1 MALGGGTFVTIGEKK
16 LPGSYINFVS
26 ASRATLALS
35 ERGYAAIPLALD
47 WGETGKV
54 ITLTAGEFQDKA
66 FELFGLNYSSDE
78 LKPIRELFL
87 NARTLYIYRLG
98 SSGVKASGSLA
109 TAKYPGT
116 LGNKIKIVT
125 TAIVDDETTTGYR
138 VQTFLD
144 NVLVDTQE
152 VNSATAKTDDLAEN
166 NFVDW
171 IEDVSLSAGTV
182 TLTSGANPT
191 ITSVDYVDF
200 LAAIEP
206 YSFNTI
212 GYAGTDSAVKSLFAA
227 FTRRLRDEMGV
238 KFQCVLYNF
247 SSADYEGVISVENT
261 INNAQSGEAGN
272 LVYWVTG
279 AEAGCAINK
288 SNTNK
293 KYNGAYD
300 INVSYTQSQLE
311 NALDAGKFIFHKVGD
326 EIRVLEDIN
335 TLTTFTDEKSD
346 DFKYN
351 QTIRVMDQIGNDIAA
366 IFNTRYLG
374 LIPNDESGRVSLW
387 NDIVKYHKVLDGIG
401 AIEDFSTED
410 ITVEKGPTK
419 KSVVVYDNITPIN
432 CMAQLYM
439 ICKIE

>member
-166 NFVDW
+166 NYVDW

-238 KFQCVLYNF
+238 KFQCVLYNY

-300 INVSYTQSQLE
+300 VNVSYTQSQLE
-311 NALDAGKFIFHKVGD
+311 DALDAGKFVFHKVGD

-335 TLTTFTDEKSD
+335 TLTTFTDEKGE

-374 LIPNDESGRVSLW
+374 LIPNNESGRVSLW
-387 NDIVKYHKVLDGIG
+387 NEIVKYHKVLDGIG

>member
-54 ITLTAGEFQDKA
+54 ITLTAGDFQDKA

-98 SSGVKASGSLA
+98 SNGVKASGSLA

-125 TAIVDDETTTGYR
+125 TAIVHDETTTGYR

-166 NFVDW
+166 NYVDW
-171 IEDVSLSAGTV
+171 IEDVSLSAGTI
-182 TLTSGANPT
+182 TLTSGTNPT

-238 KFQCVLYNF
+238 KFQCVLYNY
-247 SSADYEGVISVENT
+247 SSVDYEGVISVENT

-311 NALDAGKFIFHKVGD
+311 DALDAGKFVFHKVGD

-335 TLTTFTDEKSD
+335 TLTSFTDEKGE

-387 NDIVKYHKVLDGIG
+387 NEIVKYHKVLDGIG